1 MAGCVAVLF
10 RITLSLGDQLRN
22 RIIACSHN
30 SGVLGI
36 IFPILFCTV
45 CAIIS
50 VLLVVRLAPETSG
63 SGIPHLEAV
72 LHRVRDLRWRR
83 VLGVKFVAGS
93 LSMASG
99 LALGREGPTVQM
111 GGAVGAAVAE
121 WMQTSSRDRL
131 ILIAAG
137 AGAGLAAAFNAPLAG
152 VIFVLEEVQRIG
164 CRLGC
169 ALKYT
174 YQFADDNYY
183 VRIAGSL
190 SSSRRISVM
199 RPR

>member
-1 MAGCVAVLF
+1 
-10 RITLSLGDQLRN
+10 
-22 RIIACSHN
+22 
-30 SGVLGI
+30 
-36 IFPILFCTV
+36 
-45 CAIIS
+45 
-50 VLLVVRLAPETSG
+50 
-63 SGIPHLEAV
+63 
-72 LHRVRDLRWRR
+72 
-83 VLGVKFVAGS
+83 
-93 LSMASG
+93 MASG

-174 YQFADDNYY
+174 DQFTDDNYS
-183 VRIAGSL
+183 VRNAGSL
-190 SSSRRISVM
+190 SSPRRISVM